1 MNHTFLKHGIYIDI
15 KYDWKVIYVSV
26 PVIDDRDREEV
37 INDLLQSIALEEA
50 ALAHLINAEAEKV
63 QWSIGTLENQEPT
76 ENNLEDVLEIQ
87 EAVEGVM
94 RSAIKFQMLLQFK
107 LEDVSDLIEEN
118 NNDNND
124 NNEAA

>member
-1 MNHTFLKHGIYIDI
+1 M
-15 KYDWKVIYVSV
+15 SV
-26 PVIDDRDREEV
+26 PVINDRDREEV

-76 ENNLEDVLEIQ
+76 ENNLEDVLAIQ

-107 LEDVSDLIEEN
+107 LEDVSDLIDEDDNTEEP
-118 NNDNND
+118 
-124 NNEAA
+124 A